1 MNQSPHLATTC
12 VRCGFQHNCYCDA
25 IPTITSDLSITLLT
39 HPNETSRATNTG
51 QIVKQLLANTHVDIW
66 QRKGPIPSY
75 IASKERPSI
84 CEHKGNATPVLVFPS
99 ESSVPLTQWQS
110 QHPRGSHFILLD
122 ATWQEARKMLNRS
135 EWLQALPQ
143 VSITPPASS
152 QYQLR
157 RNQQSGNLC
166 TFEVVAQM
174 INELE
179 SDKTARTMLA
189 FFKDYL
195 ARYQAERCGHRL
207 DRP

>member
-1 MNQSPHLATTC
+1 MNQSPCLATTC

-25 IPTITSDLSITLLT
+25 IPTITSDLTITLLT
-39 HPNETSRATNTG
+39 HPNETKRATNTG
-51 QIVKQLLANTHVDIW
+51 QIVKQLLPNTHIEIW

-75 IASKERPSI
+75 IAPKEDPSV
-84 CEHKGNATPVLVFPS
+84 CENEGNTTPVLVFPS
-99 ESSVPLTQWQS
+99 ESSVPLAQWQS

-122 ATWQEARKMLNRS
+122 ATWQEAKKMLNRS
-135 EWLQALPQ
+135 DWLQALPQ
-143 VSITPPASS
+143 VSITAPESS

-207 DRP
+207 EKP